1 MKIAVTGK
9 GGTGKTTI
17 AFYLSRIYAGKNLN
31 VIAVDADSSLNLA
44 SYFGHED
51 QKPISSIKELVD
63 KRARI
68 SDVLVNLNPDVH
80 DLIDEYSASIA
91 ENLKLLLLGGVT
103 RAGSGC
109 LCPENSLLR
118 ALMQELVL
126 QRNEIVI
133 LDMEAGLEIMSR
145 GTLKGM
151 DAILAVT
158 EPNIGSVSVTKKL
171 LEFSKEL
178 GIENSYVVANKVD
191 EGQLKYISESFDVFH
206 SLPFSQEV
214 QSSSM
219 VGKIEPKVG
228 EFQKSVDELADKLL
242 KTANNSFT
250 HCY

>member
-9 GGTGKTTI
+9 GGSGKTTI
-17 AFYLSRIYAGKNLN
+17 AFHLSRIYAEKNFK
-31 VIAVDADSSLNLA
+31 VITVDADSSLNLA

-80 DLIDEYSASIA
+80 DLIDEYSASIV
-91 ENLKLLLLGGVT
+91 ENLKLLLLGGVS

-126 QRNEIVI
+126 ERNEIVI

-145 GTLKGM
+145 GTLRGI

-158 EPNIGSVSVTKKL
+158 EPNLGSVSVTKKL
-171 LEFSKEL
+171 LQFSKEL
-178 GIENSYVVANKVD
+178 GIENSYVIANKVD
-191 EGQLKYISESFDVFH
+191 KEHIEYLARKFDIFH
-206 SLPFSQEV
+206 SLPFSAGV
-214 QSSSM
+214 QRSSM
-219 VGKIEPKVG
+219 DTGSELKSD
-228 EFQKSVDELADKLL
+228 EFSKSMEELADKLL
-242 KTANNSFT
+242 REGK
-250 HCY
+250 

>member
-17 AFYLSRIYAGKNLN
+17 AFHLSRIYARKNFK

-80 DLIDEYSASIA
+80 DLIDEYAAKIS
-91 ENLKLLLLGGVT
+91 ENLELLLLGGVS

-109 LCPENSLLR
+109 LCPENSLIR
-118 ALMQELVL
+118 ALMQELIL
-126 QRNEIVI
+126 ERNEIVI

-145 GTLKGM
+145 GTLRGI

-171 LEFSKEL
+171 LEFSRDL
-178 GIENSYVVANKVD
+178 GIKNSYVIANKAD
-191 EGQLKYISESFDVFH
+191 KEHIEYLAREFNIFH
-206 SLPFSQEV
+206 SLPFSAEV
-214 QSSSM
+214 QKSSM
-219 VGKIEPKVG
+219 DTGSEPESD
-228 EFQKSVDELADKLL
+228 EFHNSARELADKLL
-242 KTANNSFT
+242 GERK
-250 HCY
+250 

>member
-9 GGTGKTTI
+9 GGTGKTTL
-17 AFYLSRIYAGKNLN
+17 AFHLSRIYARKNLN

-51 QKPISSIKELVD
+51 QKPIGSIKELVD

-91 ENLKLLLLGGVT
+91 ENLKLLLLGGVS

-109 LCPENSLLR
+109 LCPENSLLK

-145 GTLKGM
+145 GTLRGI
-151 DAILAVT
+151 DAIIAVT
-158 EPNIGSVSVTKKL
+158 EPNLGSISVTKKL
-171 LEFSKEL
+171 LEFSRDLE
-178 GIENSYVVANKVD
+178 IEKSYVIANKVD
-191 EGQLKYISESFDVFH
+191 EEQLEHLAGKFDIFH
-206 SLPFSQEV
+206 ALPFSSAV
-214 QSSSM
+214 MKSSM
-219 VGKIEPKVG
+219 DRESELESD

-242 KTANNSFT
+242 KNIK
-250 HCY
+250 

>member
-17 AFYLSRIYAGKNLN
+17 AFHLSRIYAKKNLN

-51 QKPISSIKELVD
+51 QKPISSIRKLVD

-80 DLIDEYSASIA
+80 DLIDEYSAPIA
-91 ENLKLLLLGGVT
+91 ENLKLLLLGGVNK
-103 RAGSGC
+103 AGTGC

-126 QRNEIVI
+126 ERNEIVI

-145 GTLKGM
+145 GTLRGI
-151 DAILAVT
+151 DAILVVT
-158 EPNIGSVSVTKKL
+158 EPNLGSISVTKKL

-178 GIENSYVVANKVD
+178 GIKNSYVIANKVD
-191 EGQLKYISESFDVFH
+191 EEQLGYLSKSFDVFH
-206 SLPFSQEV
+206 ALPFSPAV
-214 QSSSM
+214 QKSSM
-219 VGKIEPKVG
+219 DTKSEPESDG
-228 EFQKSVDELADKLL
+228 FQKSLGELADKLL
-242 KTANNSFT
+242 KNIK
-250 HCY
+250 

>member
-17 AFYLSRIYAGKNLN
+17 AFHLARIYAKKNLN

-80 DLIDEYSASIA
+80 DLIDEYSAPIA
-91 ENLKLLLLGGVT
+91 ENLKLLLLGGVS

-126 QRNEIVI
+126 ERNEIVI

-145 GTLKGM
+145 GTLRGI
-151 DAILAVT
+151 DAIIAVT
-158 EPNIGSVSVTKKL
+158 EPNIGSISVTKKL

-178 GIENSYVVANKVD
+178 GIENSYVIVNKVD
-191 EGQLKYISESFDVFH
+191 EEQLEYLARKFSIFH
-206 SLPFSQEV
+206 SLPFSADLQK
-214 QSSSM
+214 SSM
-219 VGKIEPKVG
+219 DRESELESD
-228 EFQKSVDELADKLL
+228 EFHNSARELADKLL
-242 KTANNSFT
+242 GKRK
-250 HCY
+250 

>member
-9 GGTGKTTI
+9 GGSGKTTI
-17 AFYLSRIYAGKNLN
+17 AFHLARIYAEKNFKA
-31 VIAVDADSSLNLA
+31 IAVDADSSLNLA

-91 ENLKLLLLGGVT
+91 ENLKLLLIGGVS

-126 QRNEIVI
+126 ERNEIVI

-145 GTLKGM
+145 GTLRGI

-158 EPNIGSVSVTKKL
+158 EPNIGSISVTKKL
-171 LEFSKEL
+171 LKFSKDL
-178 GIENSYVVANKVD
+178 GIKNSYVIANKVD
-191 EGQLKYISESFDVFH
+191 EEQLEYISKSFEVFH
-206 SLPFSQEV
+206 ALPLSAEV
-214 QSSSM
+214 QRSSM
-219 VGKIEPKVG
+219 NIESELKSD
-228 EFQKSVDELADKLL
+228 EFSKAMKELADKLL
-242 KTANNSFT
+242 GERK
-250 HCY
+250 